1 MSSFDENFA
10 SVLRDSN
17 IKLENLTRKYNGL
30 VKENNRLKKRNEYLE
45 ENAVE
50 IAQKAAEQAANAVKN
65 EMQKTIDEK
74 DKTIAELSSQL
85 HNTSSNSGIPT
96 SKTPISQKKKIPNT
110 RKKTGRKKGGQLGH
124 PKYSLKR
131 FDDEIDL
138 DIIHEDH
145 PDVCDKCGGE
155 LEFVSEETKDEFRV
169 KVAVEK
175 VRHHFKTYKCT
186 QCGKIFRVNIPNS
199 LKEENQYGPSVQAL
213 ALILTNEGY
222 VSVNRT
228 QKIIYALTNGEV
240 DLSEGY
246 ISKLQKRLANNLK
259 GFGADLKQF
268 IIMCHILHW
277 DDTVITIGGNNAILR
292 VYCNELVTLYYAH
305 MKKNLDSL
313 KGDGILI
320 SLNGDTIVVHDHL
333 ILNYNDD
340 FDFVNSECGIHLI
353 RRLTKMKEITNH
365 EWPQAMISLLLAV
378 KNARDTNSS

>member
-96 SKTPISQKKKIPNT
+96 SKTPIGQKKKIPNT

-246 ISKLQKRLANNLK
+246 ISKLQKTTR
-259 GFGADLKQF
+259 
-268 IIMCHILHW
+268 
-277 DDTVITIGGNNAILR
+277 
-292 VYCNELVTLYYAH
+292 
-305 MKKNLDSL
+305 
-313 KGDGILI
+313 
-320 SLNGDTIVVHDHL
+320 
-333 ILNYNDD
+333 
-340 FDFVNSECGIHLI
+340 
-353 RRLTKMKEITNH
+353 
-365 EWPQAMISLLLAV
+365 
-378 KNARDTNSS
+378 